1 MLPPFFAGGAKM
13 EESIKLLILLTL
25 VAIANMAGGIYVNV
39 GIKNYKWNWKTFV
52 RGIVKAICVG
62 IMFLALA
69 YVLEQIP
76 SLSETI
82 GVEPK
87 AMIVSAIA
95 IYTGKV
101 VNHLTSIFG
110 LEKKASTVNTTE
122 ENEEYVDM

>member
-1 MLPPFFAGGAKM
+1 M

>member
-1 MLPPFFAGGAKM
+1 M
-13 EESIKLLILLTL
+13 EEVVKLLGLLAIS
-25 VAIANMAGGIYVNV
+25 VIANMAGGIYVNV
-39 GIKNYKWNWKTFV
+39 GIKNYKWDWKTFV
-52 RGIVKAICVG
+52 HGIVKAICIG

-95 IYTGKV
+95 IYAGKV

-110 LEKKASTVNTTE
+110 LEKKVNTVNTTE
-122 ENEEYVDM
+122 ENEEYMDM